1 MKSNQSSNALSPY
14 AIRDVVSPRAVTYNG
29 TFHQWFTTGVRR
41 SRTLP
46 TICVHMWSVAY
57 VSFHELRGRAG
68 QHSGRSAAA
77 CAIVKFLRSE
87 EHTSELQSLAYLVC
101 RLLLEK

>member
-46 TICVHMWSVAY
+46 TICVHMWSVTY

-77 CAIVKFLRSE
+77 GILWPLGAIIGTVRPTLDPPLWR
-87 EHTSELQSLAYLVC
+87 AAPV
-101 RLLLEK
+101 